1 MIGQLNLIN
10 LNISK
15 NSLKKIWRSGNH
27 YRVLIFFKQNLKK
40 KSKLVLKEYLQKV
53 LIAIIQTI
61 VTFETCCT
69 VVTCYQTLNLQNTC
83 LFMISLTLF
92 YFVVHFEFYY
102 YVYCMLSLLPLR
114 NGAHSMKKTVLTL
127 NFSFLPTPDQVGK
140 VCLAMNAPS
149 SGTSPHPT
157 QLQWN
162 DQ

>member
-1 MIGQLNLIN
+1 MQTCILE
-10 LNISK
+10 
-15 NSLKKIWRSGNH
+15 IWYKALQGV
-27 YRVLIFFKQNLKK
+27 YFYFFKQNFKK
-40 KSKLVLKEYLQKV
+40 KYKLVLKEYQQKV

-61 VTFETCCT
+61 VTFETYANMY
-69 VVTCYQTLNLQNTC
+69 CYNLLSNIEPTKHLFIHDQTDIVLLCNA
-83 LFMISLTLF
+83 FRVFF
-92 YFVVHFEFYY
+92 YQ